1 MGGGGL
7 GRGQDPVQI
16 WLRVTKRDIAGN
28 RLVKHVVLL
37 QNHSDIPAHV
47 AVVQRLQIDV
57 IEKDCALGRLEQAGY
72 ELDQSFLAAP
82 AATYQRES
90 SPVREFTLYVL

>member
-7 GRGQDPVQI
+7 GRGQDSVQI
-16 WLRVTKRDIAGN
+16 WFRITERDIAGN

-72 ELDQSFLAAP
+72 ELDQSCLAAP
-82 AATYQRES
+82 AATDQREHS
-90 SPVREFTLYVL
+90 TGREFKRDVL